1 MKNQMKSERGKVYI
15 KSNLK
20 RKQREIIRSEAKR
33 VREKRKK
40 RSMRERERE
49 RVRVIR
55 LTRVYYDDDD

>member
-1 MKNQMKSERGKVYI
+1 MKSERGKDYI

-20 RKQREIIRSEAKR
+20 RKQRENNRKKAKR
-33 VREKRKK
+33 VRERERGKE
-40 RSMRERERE
+40 RSMRE

>member
-1 MKNQMKSERGKVYI
+1 MKSERGKDYI

-20 RKQREIIRSEAKR
+20 RKQREIIGRKAKR
-33 VREKRKK
+33 VREREREKK
-40 RSMRERERE
+40 RAILERE